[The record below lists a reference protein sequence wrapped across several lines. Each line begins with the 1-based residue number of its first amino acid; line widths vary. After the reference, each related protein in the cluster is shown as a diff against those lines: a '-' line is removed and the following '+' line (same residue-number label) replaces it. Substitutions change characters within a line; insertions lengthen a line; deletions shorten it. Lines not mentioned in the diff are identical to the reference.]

1 MNPSLP
7 ARQPGLSAVGAGTT
21 RVALAGQ
28 WNAAFARTPARSSR
42 FNVESL
48 AERNLRLAAVILLVL
63 AAVLVHGPEETLAD
77 DGDSGGRIAVPEARL
92 IPNCA
97 RTGGGIAIA
106 EAQGRIYYCLQ
117 RVVAIERRYPS
128 ASKFFFLHEYGHI
141 ALQSGDELLVDC
153 WSAHEL
159 SHTARGDE
167 VLAAAR
173 RYIEQFKL
181 FIPKYGGTGADR
193 SELLKG
199 CYDEGL
205 AWLERARTEGR
216 RPPPLAAGSRQ

>member
-7 ARQPGLSAVGAGTT
+7 AIQPRLSAVGPRIT

-28 WNAAFARTPARSSR
+28 SNAALARTPARSSR
-42 FNVESL
+42 PGVEAL
-48 AERNLRLAAVILLVL
+48 AERSLRLAAVILLVL
-63 AAVLVHGPEETLAD
+63 TAVLVRGPEEALAD
-77 DGDSGGRIAVPEARL
+77 DDDSGGRIAVPEARL

-181 FIPKYGGTGADR
+181 YIPKYGGTGADR

-216 RPPPLAAGSRQ
+216 RPPPLATGNRQ

>member
-1 MNPSLP
+1 MVP
-7 ARQPGLSAVGAGTT
+7 
-21 RVALAGQ
+21 AGQ
-28 WNAAFARTPARSSR
+28 SNATFALTRARSSCPG
-42 FNVESL
+42 VD
-48 AERNLRLAAVILLVL
+48 RLKGRSRQLVAVILLVL
-63 AAVLVHGPEETLAD
+63 ATVLVRGPGEALAD
-77 DGDSGGRIAVPEARL
+77 DGDSGGRTAVPEARL

-159 SHTARGDE
+159 SHTVRGEE
-167 VLAAAR
+167 VLTAAR

-205 AWLERARTEGR
+205 AWLERARAEGR
-216 RPPPLAAGSRQ
+216 RPPPLAAGNRQ

>member
-1 MNPSLP
+1 M
-7 ARQPGLSAVGAGTT
+7 
-21 RVALAGQ
+21 
-28 WNAAFARTPARSSR
+28 
-42 FNVESL
+42 
-48 AERNLRLAAVILLVL
+48 L
-63 AAVLVHGPEETLAD
+63 AAVLVRGPEEALAD

-159 SHTARGDE
+159 SHTAQGDE

-216 RPPPLAAGSRQ
+216 RPPPLTAGSRQ

>member
-1 MNPSLP
+1 MKRRLP
-7 ARQPGLSAVGAGTT
+7 LPT
-21 RVALAGQ
+21 
-28 WNAAFARTPARSSR
+28 
-42 FNVESL
+42 
-48 AERNLRLAAVILLVL
+48 LLVL
-63 AAVLVHGPEETLAD
+63 VTMAMASGQGAARAD
-77 DGDSGGRIAVPEARL
+77 PDAPDREADIPEARL

-106 EAQGRIYYCLQ
+106 EPEGRIYYCLQ
-117 RVVAIERRYPS
+117 RVVAIERRYPG

-159 SHTARGDE
+159 SHTVQGEA
-167 VLAAAR
+167 VLTAAR

-193 SELLKG
+193 SELLAG
-199 CYDEGL
+199 CYAEGL
-205 AWLERARTEGR
+205 ICLERARAEGR
-216 RPPPLAAGSRQ
+216 RPAPRSGNRDSP

>member
-1 MNPSLP
+1 MKPRLP
-7 ARQPGLSAVGAGTT
+7 
-21 RVALAGQ
+21 
-28 WNAAFARTPARSSR
+28 
-42 FNVESL
+42 
-48 AERNLRLAAVILLVL
+48 LAALLVL
-63 AAVLVHGPEETLAD
+63 LTMALASGQEAALAD
-77 DGDSGGRIAVPEARL
+77 PDTPDREANIPEAHL

-106 EAQGRIYYCLQ
+106 ESEGRIYYCLQ
-117 RVVAIERRYPS
+117 RVVAIERRYPG

-159 SHTARGDE
+159 AHTARGEE
-167 VLAAAR
+167 VLTAAR

-193 SELLKG
+193 SELLAG
-199 CYDEGL
+199 CYAEGL
-205 AWLERARTEGR
+205 TWLERARSEGR
-216 RPPPLAAGSRQ
+216 RPAARVGNRTSP

>member
-1 MNPSLP
+1 MKSRLP
-7 ARQPGLSAVGAGTT
+7 
-21 RVALAGQ
+21 
-28 WNAAFARTPARSSR
+28 
-42 FNVESL
+42 
-48 AERNLRLAAVILLVL
+48 LAALLVL
-63 AAVLVHGPEETLAD
+63 LTVAVVSGQEGALAD
-77 DGDSGGRIAVPEARL
+77 PDSSEREANIPEARL

-106 EAQGRIYYCLQ
+106 EPEGRIYYCLQ
-117 RVVAIERRYPS
+117 RVVAIERRYPG

-159 SHTARGDE
+159 SHTVRGEE
-167 VLAAAR
+167 VLTAAR

-193 SELLKG
+193 SELLAG
-199 CYDEGL
+199 CYAEGL
-205 AWLERARTEGR
+205 TWLERARTEGR
-216 RPPPLAAGSRQ
+216 RPPARVGNRESP

>member
-1 MNPSLP
+1 M
-7 ARQPGLSAVGAGTT
+7 
-21 RVALAGQ
+21 
-28 WNAAFARTPARSSR
+28 FARTPARSPRSG
-42 FNVESL
+42 VEAL
-48 AERNLRLAAVILLVL
+48 AERSLRLVAAVLLVL
-63 AAVLVHGPEETLAD
+63 AAVLERGPEEALAHD
-77 DGDSGGRIAVPEARL
+77 EDSGGRAAVPEAHL

-159 SHTARGDE
+159 SHTVGGEE

-181 FIPKYGGTGADR
+181 FVPKYGGTGADR

-205 AWLERARTEGR
+205 AWLELARTEGR
-216 RPPPLAAGSRQ
+216 RPPPRAAGSRQ

>member
-7 ARQPGLSAVGAGTT
+7 AKGPGSSSVASWTVRKALVGQ
-21 RVALAGQ
+21 RHAL
-28 WNAAFARTPARSSR
+28 FARKHARYSR
-42 FNVESL
+42 TGVAGL
-48 AERNLRLAAVILLVL
+48 AEYRLRLAAVILLVL
-63 AAVLVHGPEETLAD
+63 AAVLVRGPGETLAD
-77 DGDSGGRIAVPEARL
+77 DGDSGGRTAVPEARL

-128 ASKFFFLHEYGHI
+128 ATKFFFLHEYGHI

-159 SHTARGDE
+159 SHTVRGEE
-167 VLAAAR
+167 VLTAAR

-205 AWLERARTEGR
+205 DWLERARAEGR
-216 RPPPLAAGSRQ
+216 RPPPIVAGSRQ

>member
-7 ARQPGLSAVGAGTT
+7 ARQPRLSAVGPRAT
-21 RVALAGQ
+21 RVALTGQ
-28 WNAAFARTPARSSR
+28 WNAAFARSPARSSR
-42 FNVESL
+42 PGVAALS
-48 AERNLRLAAVILLVL
+48 ERSLRLAAVILLVL
-63 AAVLVHGPEETLAD
+63 AAVLVRGPEEALAD
-77 DGDSGGRIAVPEARL
+77 DGGSGGRIAVPEARL

-159 SHTARGDE
+159 SHTAQGDE

-173 RYIEQFKL
+173 SYIEQFKL

-216 RPPPLAAGSRQ
+216 RPPPLTAGSRQ

>member
-1 MNPSLP
+1 MTPSLP
-7 ARQPGLSAVGAGTT
+7 ARQPGLSPVGPRTPRLAP
-21 RVALAGQ
+21 AGQ
-28 WNAAFARTPARSSR
+28 WNAAVTPTRAQSSR
-42 FNVESL
+42 LGVDAL
-48 AERNLRLAAVILLVL
+48 AERSLRLAAVILLGL
-63 AAVLVHGPEETLAD
+63 AAVLARGPGEARAD
-77 DGDSGGRIAVPEARL
+77 DGDSGGRTAVPEAHL

-159 SHTARGDE
+159 SHTVRGEE
-167 VLAAAR
+167 VLGAAR

-181 FIPKYGGTGADR
+181 FIQKYGGTGADR
-193 SELLKG
+193 SELLQG

-205 AWLERARTEGR
+205 DWLERARTEGR

>member
-1 MNPSLP
+1 MNPSIP
-7 ARQPGLSAVGAGTT
+7 ARQPRISAVGPRTT

-28 WNAAFARTPARSSR
+28 WHATSARSPARSSR
-42 FNVESL
+42 PDVEAL
-48 AERNLRLAAVILLVL
+48 AERSLRLAAVIFLVL
-63 AAVLVHGPEETLAD
+63 AAVLVPGPEEALAD
-77 DGDSGGRIAVPEARL
+77 DGDSGGRITVPEARL

-167 VLAAAR
+167 VLTAAR